1 MNGKSTHVDSVREGT
16 VSVKSQ
22 IDNRI
27 RGIQTL
33 KCRVLGITEN
43 KEAST
48 RYECLILKSS
58 FKQGNGH
65 AAYPLLMMVINLGND

>member
-1 MNGKSTHVDSVREGT
+1 MKGKSTHVDSVREGT

-33 KCRVLGITEN
+33 KVQGLGEN
-43 KEAST
+43 GEQRGKYA
-48 RYECLILKSS
+48 L
-58 FKQGNGH
+58 
-65 AAYPLLMMVINLGND
+65 